1 MMQEITSRKN
11 PLVQHLKKLGTDK
24 AYRQFCGT
32 FLCDGIKL
40 YEEAVKL
47 GVNVEIFATSDP
59 NQAKGLAAEEVV
71 LLPQDVLESI
81 SPQKSPQTL
90 LFTCSIP
97 EQKPAISPKHVLILD
112 GIQDP
117 GNLGTL
123 IRTASAFSVDQ
134 VLVTGETADLYHPKT
149 VRSTMG
155 AIFHQNVSHMSVDE
169 IKNYVNQHG
178 LHLLGAALG
187 ENAVTAGES
196 LPPKTA
202 IAIGSEGQGLSQK
215 LLDICH
221 STIKIPISDAVESLN
236 AAIAGA
242 VLMWELYRTK

>member
-1 MMQEITSRKN
+1 MQEITSRKN
-11 PLVQHLKKLGTDK
+11 PLVQHLKKLGADK
-24 AYRQFCGT
+24 AYRESSGA

-40 YEEAVKL
+40 YEEAVKSGL
-47 GVNVEIFATSDP
+47 HIKTLATSDP
-59 NQAKGLAAEEVV
+59 NQVNLSAEEVV
-71 LLPQDVLESI
+71 LLPQDVLAGI

-90 LFTCSIP
+90 LFACSIP
-97 EQKPAISPKHVLILD
+97 QQKPAVRPERVLILES
-112 GIQDP
+112 IQDP

-134 VLVTGETADLYHPKT
+134 VIVTGETADLYHPKT

-155 AIFHQNVSHMSVDE
+155 AIFHQNVIYMSVDE
-169 IKNYVNQHG
+169 IKNYVNQNE

-187 ENAVTAGES
+187 RDGVTAGED

-202 IAIGSEGQGLSQK
+202 IAIGSEGQGLSQE
-215 LLDICH
+215 LLHICH
-221 STIKIPISDAVESLN
+221 STIKIPMSDTVESLN

-242 VLMWELYRTK
+242 VLMWELYRAK